1 MEGPLSPI
9 YLILGKKYRGF
20 FVLKNIYLYIC
31 IMKKEYCLLNKS
43 GEILKKV
50 QAESK
55 TLAIDLFCKIKKLNV
70 KNLLTIYKVE
80 ENGK

>member
-1 MEGPLSPI
+1 
-9 YLILGKKYRGF
+9 
-20 FVLKNIYLYIC
+20 
-31 IMKKEYCLLNKS
+31 MKKEYCLLNKS

-80 ENGK
+80 ENEK